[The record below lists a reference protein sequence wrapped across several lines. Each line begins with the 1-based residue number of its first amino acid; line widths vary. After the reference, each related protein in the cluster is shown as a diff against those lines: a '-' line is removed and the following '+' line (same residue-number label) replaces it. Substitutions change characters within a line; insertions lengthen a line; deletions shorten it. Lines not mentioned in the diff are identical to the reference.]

1 MRKFAKKCA
10 AVMLAVLLLG
20 GAVMERV
27 PVGAEDAVQSY
38 DMFLNDPEIASGKY
52 TSNLDKYHY
61 IYSLGLSGPGLTAWD
76 YATGKGIKAAVI
88 DSGANTDHRELAA
101 NIKGGYNAVTEQEG
115 IAYVA
120 DDDGHGSICAG
131 ILGGV
136 GNNGFGASGVAPEID
151 LYIVRVIDNDGL
163 AWTANTARG
172 IRWAVDQGCRVISI
186 SLSGSSWT
194 DHYEEAVR
202 YAVEHDV
209 VIVCSGG
216 NTGTTAKRYPA
227 AYEGTIGVSAL
238 NYDSKTGYS
247 INQTCTHNS
256 DIDVAAPGSN
266 LYGASCTSDTELA
279 AGGLTSAAAPYVAG
293 VAALVLSADP
303 SLSAEECTKIIK
315 ETATDAGA
323 PGYDEWYGH
332 GIINPLAAVQRAK
345 LKKTSISRSISGVAA
360 SYSKKLS
367 AKSFRLQ
374 PRTEGSGTFSYS
386 SDNPSVAA
394 VDQSGNVK
402 LKKAGTARITISISQ
417 SGIYR
422 PASLTTKLTVTEEGT
437 GSEKSTAAKKKSE
450 KEALKKVKGVTVQ
463 AGRRSLTVRWK
474 RSAGADGY
482 QVWIA
487 RNKKFTKGKKTALIK
502 KNKKIKKVFRKLKKN
517 RKYFVKIRTF
527 VKKGGKRTYGKFSKV
542 RSVKVR

>member
-1 MRKFAKKCA
+1 MRKFAKKCV

-20 GAVMERV
+20 GAVMERI
-27 PVGAEDAVQSY
+27 PDRMDG
-38 DMFLNDPEIASGKY
+38 FTNDPDISEAKY
-52 TSNLDKYHY
+52 LADTGSQPNYFQMHLA
-61 IYSLGLSGPGLTAWD
+61 GPGLTAWD
-76 YATGKGIKAAVI
+76 YSTGAGINVAVFDGSFDI
-88 DSGANTDHRELAA
+88 SDRELAA
-101 NIKGGYNAVTEQEG
+101 NVKGTYNAVTGQEG
-115 IAYVA
+115 NVYVA
-120 DDDGHGSICAG
+120 GDGHGTSCAK
-131 ILGGV
+131 ILGAV
-136 GNNGFGASGVAPEID
+136 GNNGYQSAGVAYNVNLYLVKVAANASYSDYWESLLAGID
-151 LYIVRVIDNDGL
+151 Y
-163 AWTANTARG
+163 
-172 IRWAVDQGCRVISI
+172 AVSKNCRVISI
-186 SLSGSSWT
+186 SLSDTEYNAEVEQAIS
-194 DHYEEAVR
+194 DA
-202 YAVEHDV
+202 YARVQNSV
-209 VIVCSGG
+209 LFVASGG
-216 NTGTTAKRYPA
+216 NAGQEEYRYPA
-227 AYEGTIGVSAL
+227 SYADAFGVSAI
-238 NYDSKTGYS
+238 NYKSGQFVSAGGTKNDR
-247 INQTCTHNS
+247 I
-256 DIDVAAPGSN
+256 DIAAPSG
-266 LYGASCTSDTELA
+266 T
-279 AGGLTSAAAPYVAG
+279 TSAATAYAAG
-293 VAALVLSADP
+293 VAALVFAADP
-303 SLSAEECTKIIK
+303 SLTASECAQILR
-315 ETATDAGA
+315 ETASDAGT
-323 PGYDEWYGH
+323 PGYDTTYGH

-402 LKKAGTARITISISQ
+402 LKKAGTARITISIGQ

-450 KEALKKVKGVTVQ
+450 KAALKKVKGVTVQ